1 MTVWRNGSPDGR
13 RPGPADR
20 TLPLPTSLLHCPERG
35 LSPPTEATR
44 HGAQWDKTNPLMQR
58 AGLGQGQLG
67 LVRSCPSGCNC
78 FLCSPPKARFFT
90 TQEPGPQVL
99 LPSLGKRSCDSC
111 LCNCFSFPSICQV
124 EGREGKPHFVFMNV
138 LLCRRLWVRIPRGL
152 VGLQKGRGGAIGE
165 GCARG
170 TLLKGTLAGVGVRIG
185 GKWNLKPTPGPSARP
200 KALHGPRLPREGA
213 AFQFTQRHGVGHL
226 SAPERLSDPCPQ
238 PG

>member
-1 MTVWRNGSPDGR
+1 MLDICHAKCHGMTVWRNGSPDGR

-99 LPSLGKRSCDSC
+99 LPSLGKCSCDSC

-138 LLCRRLWVRIPRGL
+138 LLCRRLWVRIGAWLASRKAE
-152 VGLQKGRGGAIGE
+152 VGPLEKVVP
-165 GCARG
+165 
-170 TLLKGTLAGVGVRIG
+170 GVHC
-185 GKWNLKPTPGPSARP
+185 S
-200 KALHGPRLPREGA
+200 KAPWQE
-213 AFQFTQRHGVGHL
+213 
-226 SAPERLSDPCPQ
+226 
-238 PG
+238 

>member
-1 MTVWRNGSPDGR
+1 MIPVYVTVFPF
-13 RPGPADR
+13 PASAR
-20 TLPLPTSLLHCPERG
+20 LKRKASFRFHER
-35 LSPPTEATR
+35 STVS
-44 HGAQWDKTNPLMQR
+44 KT
-58 AGLGQGQLG
+58 LGQ
-67 LVRSCPSGCNC
+67 
-78 FLCSPPKARFFT
+78 
-90 TQEPGPQVL
+90 
-99 LPSLGKRSCDSC
+99 D
-111 LCNCFSFPSICQV
+111 
-124 EGREGKPHFVFMNV
+124 
-138 LLCRRLWVRIPRGL
+138 RGL

-170 TLLKGTLAGVGVRIG
+170 TLLKGTLAGVGVWIG